1 MGLNGNTVLE
11 SGDVFVGM
19 VSGESFGYKRN
30 LRVTVDVRMEEL
42 TRRESYE
49 TTDHR
54 QVERPLSFALSVG
67 IWSGSRMVSGGQCTE
82 VLRELVK
89 LAPGFTREDIQALAD
104 LHATSHLNDMQAA
117 CDHQVIPE
125 LPADVNAL
133 NRTSW
138 LLDNV
143 RPCPLTGYRYGHAWL
158 LRTIPGLTTQR
169 VRDLLHI

>member
-1 MGLNGNTVLE
+1 
-11 SGDVFVGM
+11 
-19 VSGESFGYKRN
+19 
-30 LRVTVDVRMEEL
+30 
-42 TRRESYE
+42 
-49 TTDHR
+49 
-54 QVERPLSFALSVG
+54 
-67 IWSGSRMVSGGQCTE
+67 VSGGQCTE

-104 LHATSHLNDMQAA
+104 LHETSHLNDMQAA

-125 LPADVNAL
+125 LPEDVNAL